1 MVNSVPYG
9 AVCNRRAA
17 IGIVGGSAAAS
28 LLGLSVLTRSHADGD
43 NPAVMRYG
51 YGTGPSQFG
60 ELSLPGGSAVAP
72 VVAIVHGGFWRTGFG
87 VELGRPLAADLVNR
101 GFAAVNVAYRRVG
114 AGDAGGGGWPQT
126 GQDVAAAVDAL
137 ATEGQRLAGGR
148 LNLSRVV
155 GLGHS
160 AGGQLVGWLAARR
173 SPAAT
178 LSGVVSQA
186 GVLDLVQAAD
196 VGTGGGAVEDFMGG
210 SPVQNPS
217 GYADASPVALAPL
230 GVPSICVHGRADT
243 VVPIDQSE
251 RFVAAARN
259 AGDTSELRA
268 FDGDHFDPIAV
279 GSTAWSLCVTALT
292 NLAEA

>member
-160 AGGQLVGWLAARR
+160 AGGQFVSRYEMANRVHE
-173 SPAAT
+173 T
-178 LSGVVSQA
+178 LGVRVTYVVA
-186 GVLDLVQAAD
+186 
-196 VGTGGGAVEDFMGG
+196 
-210 SPVQNPS
+210 NPS
-217 GYADASPVALAPL
+217 SYAWPDASRPLASASAKAALPTAGSIMSAL
-230 GVPSICVHGRADT
+230 VTVPRST
-243 VVPIDQSE
+243 SLS
-251 RFVAAARN
+251 
-259 AGDTSELRA
+259 AG
-268 FDGDHFDPIAV
+268 
-279 GSTAWSLCVTALT
+279 
-292 NLAEA
+292 